1 MSLKIAVLASGGGRS
16 LQNLLERE
24 ARGELPIEIVC
35 VGVSKAGCGAEEKAR
50 RAGRPVFV
58 RGPRRSESIEKRSAE
73 IFAEL
78 RRHEAEYVCLAGY
91 LQRLLIPEDFFLRV
105 LNIHPALIPAFSG
118 QGFYGMRVHE
128 AAWAAGVKISGCTL
142 HFCDDQY
149 DHGPIILQRAVDVSG
164 AKSAEEIAA
173 LVFAA
178 ELELYPEALAL
189 IAAGRVRVNGEGR
202 CEVFS

>member
-50 RAGRPVFV
+50 LAGRPVFV
-58 RGPRRSESIEKRSAE
+58 RGPRRSESIEQRSAE

-78 RRHEAEYVCLAGY
+78 RRHKAEYVCLAGY
-91 LQRLLIPEDFFLRV
+91 LQRLLIPEDFLLRV

-118 QGFYGMRVHE
+118 QGFYGMKVHE

-164 AKSAEEIAA
+164 AKSPAEIAA

-189 IAAGRVRVNGEGR
+189 IAAGRVRVNADGR
-202 CEVFS
+202 SEVHS